1 MGMAWRSAIDNTRLL
16 PDTLPEVT
24 VSLHAHGAGRG
35 LVAKFMACRGRLA
48 QPDRPEPMLIFEQ
61 SQPGR
66 SAVAQHPAADEVPSD
81 IPVALLRTTPVG
93 LPEVSE
99 LQVVRHYT
107 NLSRKNFS
115 IDTNFYPLGSCTM
128 KYNPR
133 ACHSVALMDGFAN
146 RHPYAPDVLSQGF
159 LSCMHD
165 LQEILAEVTG
175 MKGGVSLA
183 PMAGAQGEFAGV
195 AMIMA
200 YHKSRGDLERTEI
213 IVPDAAHGTNP
224 ATAVMCGCTVREI
237 QTLDNGDVDVDAL
250 KAVLGRKTA
259 GIMLTNPSTIGV
271 FERRIVEIAKLVHD
285 AGGLLYYDGANLNA
299 ILGKVRP
306 GDMGFDAI
314 HMNLH
319 KTFSTPH
326 GGGGPGA
333 GAVGVSERL
342 KPFLPIP
349 MVAKAEDG
357 MYRWLRKKDRPQS
370 IGRLSAFAGNA
381 GVLIRAYVYA
391 RMLGREGMT
400 RVAEFATL
408 NANYLARQLQ
418 KAGFTLAYPERR
430 ASHEFIVTVQ
440 PQKKANGITALDF
453 SKALL
458 DHGIHAPTNYF
469 PLLVPEC
476 LLIEPTET
484 ESKETLDEFVEV
496 MAELLAESRD
506 NPEHMKG
513 APYTMPV
520 RRLDDVKAV
529 KELDIAYRP
538 AA

>member
-1 MGMAWRSAIDNTRLL
+1 
-16 PDTLPEVT
+16 
-24 VSLHAHGAGRG
+24 
-35 LVAKFMACRGRLA
+35 
-48 QPDRPEPMLIFEQ
+48 MLIFEQ

-66 SAVAQHPAADEVPSD
+66 SADAQHPAASPVPSD
-81 IPVALLRTTPVG
+81 IPKSLLRTTPVG

-133 ACHSVALMDGFAN
+133 ACHSIALMDGFAN
-146 RHPYAPDVLSQGF
+146 RHPYAPDLLSQGF

-200 YHKSRGDLERTEI
+200 YHKSRGDLARNEI

-224 ATAVMCGCTVREI
+224 ATAVMCGCVVREI
-237 QTLDNGDVDVDAL
+237 PTLDNGDVDVEAL
-250 KAVLGRKTA
+250 KSVLGPKTA

-271 FERRIVEIAKLVHD
+271 FERRIVEIARLVHE

-349 MVAKAEDG
+349 MVAKNDDG
-357 MYRWLRKKDRPQS
+357 SYRWLRRKDRPQT

-400 RVAEFATL
+400 RVAEYATL
-408 NANYLARQLQ
+408 NANYLAAQLR

-458 DHGIHAPTNYF
+458 DHNIHAPTNYF

-484 ESKETLDEFVEV
+484 ESRQTLDEFVEV
-496 MAELLAESRD
+496 MAGLLAESRED
-506 NPEHMKG
+506 PERMKG

-529 KELDIAYRP
+529 KELDVSFRP